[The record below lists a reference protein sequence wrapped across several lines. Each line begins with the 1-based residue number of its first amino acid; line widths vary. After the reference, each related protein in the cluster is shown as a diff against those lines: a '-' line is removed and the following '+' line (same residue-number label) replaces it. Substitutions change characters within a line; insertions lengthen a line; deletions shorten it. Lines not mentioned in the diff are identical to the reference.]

1 MAAWRSASQAKI
13 YRETITE
20 VFGTDY
26 RFDLYDIRHR
36 WAVRLI
42 EANVNQS
49 LCAQSMGH
57 SLQMHEQRYQRWMT
71 ATDLRAAMAKLAM

>member
-1 MAAWRSASQAKI
+1 MRSSVQTALNHFDI
-13 YRETITE
+13 Y
-20 VFGTDY
+20 DM
-26 RFDLYDIRHR
+26 RHR
-36 WAVRLI
+36 WAVRSI

-71 ATDLRAAMAKLAM
+71 ATDLRAAMARLAEAN

>member
-1 MAAWRSASQAKI
+1 MRS
-13 YRETITE
+13 
-20 VFGTDY
+20 
-26 RFDLYDIRHR
+26 
-36 WAVRLI
+36 I

-71 ATDLRAAMAKLAM
+71 ATDLRAAMARLAEAS